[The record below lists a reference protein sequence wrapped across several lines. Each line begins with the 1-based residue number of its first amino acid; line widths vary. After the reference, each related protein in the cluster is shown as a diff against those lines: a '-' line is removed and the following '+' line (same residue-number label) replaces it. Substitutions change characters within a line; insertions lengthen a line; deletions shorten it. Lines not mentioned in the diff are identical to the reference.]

1 MFEKRIKGHH
11 SGHPNKSEFATKED
25 LYEFLED
32 GVPEQKEGVIYFHVP
47 FCDTICS
54 FCSMNRSKLDGELD
68 DYTQY
73 LLDEID
79 KYSKFSYIQQKSFES
94 VYFGGGTP
102 TTLKERHLEKILKA
116 INEKFN
122 ISKTCEFSFETTLH
136 NLNISKVR
144 LMQSLGV
151 NRFSIGV
158 QTFSEAGRKLLN
170 RTHSKEAAIEHLK
183 KIKDE
188 FKGFVCTDI
197 IYNYPNETEEEV
209 REDARIL
216 KDIAVDSTSFYS
228 LQFLDGSVLSNT
240 FSQDYY
246 NIETDRKLHNA
257 FVEEMFKG
265 GDYEFLEYTKLNRK
279 GRDEYKYIRLS
290 HAGADVLPIGVS
302 AGGQLGE
309 FGIFNMRANL
319 QMIGILPPEERNRKK
334 FNALFQYHDIK
345 FSDMKRYVSDETFA
359 NLMEFFK
366 KCESEGYMSIKPD
379 GIELSLDGV
388 FWGNT
393 IADEVAKIAKKEF
406 E

>member
-73 LLDEID
+73 LLGEID

-116 INEKFN
+116 INEKFI

-309 FGIFNMRANL
+309 FGIF
-319 QMIGILPPEERNRKK
+319 I
-334 FNALFQYHDIK
+334 
-345 FSDMKRYVSDETFA
+345 
-359 NLMEFFK
+359 
-366 KCESEGYMSIKPD
+366 
-379 GIELSLDGV
+379 
-388 FWGNT
+388 
-393 IADEVAKIAKKEF
+393 
-406 E
+406 